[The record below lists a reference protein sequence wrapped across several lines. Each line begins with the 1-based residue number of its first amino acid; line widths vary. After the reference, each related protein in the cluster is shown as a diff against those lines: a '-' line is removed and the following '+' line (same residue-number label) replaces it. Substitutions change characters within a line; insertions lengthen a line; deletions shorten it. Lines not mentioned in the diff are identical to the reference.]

1 MPRNH
6 NTFDSMHMALGTNRM
21 NFETTTPLA
30 DFDAPYGKHI
40 TLQQVRYEGGLTLLR
55 VRIREGKR
63 FTILE
68 LDGRTAQHWADLM
81 ADWAHKQADG
91 PQP

>member
-1 MPRNH
+1 MLP
-6 NTFDSMHMALGTNRM
+6 GTNRM
-21 NFETTTPLA
+21 NLETTTPLA

-40 TLQQVRYEGGLTLLR
+40 TLQQVTYDGGLTLLR

-68 LDGRTAQHWADLM
+68 LDPRSAKHWADLM
-81 ADWAHKQADG
+81 AGWAHDQASA
-91 PQP
+91 PPA

>member
-1 MPRNH
+1 
-6 NTFDSMHMALGTNRM
+6 M
-21 NFETTTPLA
+21 NLETTTPVA

-40 TLQQVRYEGGLTLLR
+40 TLQQVRYDGGLTLLR

-68 LDGRTAQHWADLM
+68 LDARSAQHWADLM
-81 ADWAHKQADG
+81 SAWAHD
-91 PQP
+91 QPEGAKT

>member
-1 MPRNH
+1 MRNRH
-6 NTFDSMHMALGTNRM
+6 TFDSMHMASGTSRM

-40 TLQQVRYEGGLTLLR
+40 TLQQVRYDGGLTLLR

-68 LDGRTAQHWADLM
+68 LDPRTAQHWADLM
-81 ADWAHKQADG
+81 AAWAHEQADE
-91 PQP
+91 QQA